1 MLGPSMGSADHRS
14 HLSPLSPVRHR
25 TDLAGRSPP
34 VVACYRPLWELAFEL
49 ELLCP
54 ADSGRSRKR
63 DHSVFDWLLLHVAA
77 SLLGGVRKGARE
89 LSNPELWA
97 MLQQAVIRAW
107 PHSTGFRL
115 GDQPISRTQYWYFRA
130 HHLSGEMVEQMVS
143 KARDAGARTGLWMG
157 LFDPAAGSLAR
168 PDKTQMVAGD
178 ATWIETLFRVDPDEG
193 EGNSHF
199 DPDAIQY
206 HHSQQD
212 RPARGHKAMI
222 LLARHPYRSERVIL
236 AAEVAPPGTTEG
248 NWFCDRIEGLVE
260 CHPQIAPGLNAAVY
274 DMAVGAAHRDR
285 LLDMGIVPIGKIRRT
300 KTGDPAAMN
309 IGVHI
314 FANNK
319 TGESDELGNHRFGRN
334 PVRRLPRPHRQ
345 SLVCPTGTEAGAAQE
360 KPGDHHDLRG
370 VGVARPCPC
379 SPRAS
384 RRGHMDTPQQHH
396 PRTLI
401 QKQAPPKTHPR
412 AQRVPRNHQTIPRP
426 VRTAGGRR
434 VGQQPPER
442 PPSQRPRPL
451 GGGQQHPTRPHRPP
465 NLHQHRCNLRPR
477 RPHPQ
482 TNPTMAR
489 NPHPPTTQTQ
499 TGQPADT
506 TAQSSLKPQVK
517 VPTNAPPQRPPTKTR
532 PNPNPRHAIHSNQQ
546 TNAPSNAPTRPCS
559 SVRIEQMTSNH
570 QAAGSNPAG
579 GAARC
584 LTLGERG

>member
-1 MLGPSMGSADHRS
+1 M
-14 HLSPLSPVRHR
+14 
-25 TDLAGRSPP
+25 
-34 VVACYRPLWELAFEL
+34 VACYRPLWELAFEL

-63 DHSVFDWLLLHVAA
+63 DHRVFDWLLLHVAA

-115 GDQPISRTQYWYFRA
+115 GDCPISRTQYWYFRA

-178 ATWIETLFRVDPDEG
+178 ATWIETLFRVDPDGG

-199 DPDAIQY
+199 DVDAIQY

-274 DMAVGAAHRDR
+274 DMALGAAHRDR

-319 TGESDELGNHRFGRN
+319 TGESDELGITAVDGTPCVVYHDHTGKVWYVPLDLKRVQRRKNRATTMIYAAWALPDHALVPLELVGAVTWIRHNSTTQERSSKSKHHRRRTRALSVFPETTKQFRDLFGLREDVESAN
-334 PVRRLPRPHRQ
+334 SHLKDLLAKGRARSVGANNIQLDLTAHQIFINIVATCAHADRTRKPTRQ
-345 SLVCPTGTEAGAAQE
+345 WLGT
-360 KPGDHHDLRG
+360 HI
-370 VGVARPCPC
+370 
-379 SPRAS
+379 
-384 RRGHMDTPQQHH
+384 PQQHK
-396 PRTLI
+396 P
-401 QKQAPPKTHPR
+401 
-412 AQRVPRNHQTIPRP
+412 
-426 VRTAGGRR
+426 
-434 VGQQPPER
+434 
-442 PPSQRPRPL
+442 
-451 GGGQQHPTRPHRPP
+451 
-465 NLHQHRCNLRPR
+465 
-477 RPHPQ
+477 
-482 TNPTMAR
+482 
-489 NPHPPTTQTQ
+489 
-499 TGQPADT
+499 QPA
-506 TAQSSLKPQVK
+506 
-517 VPTNAPPQRPPTKTR
+517 
-532 PNPNPRHAIHSNQQ
+532 NQQ
-546 TNAPSNAPTRPCS
+546 TQQPK
-559 SVRIEQMTSNH
+559 
-570 QAAGSNPAG
+570 AA
-579 GAARC
+579 
-584 LTLGERG
+584 